1 MAKSIEDQIA
11 EILEEYLDE
20 GREIIEEVS
29 KDVADRT
36 AKRLKETSPRSKG
49 GGEHYANGW
58 KVSEQKSAGQAVS
71 EAVVYNATKPQL
83 THLLSRSHVIKN
95 QYGTYGR
102 STPDPHI
109 DNAEEFG
116 VDLFEK
122 ELERKL

>member
-11 EILEEYLDE
+11 HILDEYMDE
-20 GREIIEEVS
+20 GRRLIEETS
-29 KDVADRT
+29 KDVAERT
-36 AKRLKETSPRSKG
+36 AKMLRETSPRTG
-49 GGEHYANGW
+49 GGGKHYANGW
-58 KVSEQKSAGQAVS
+58 KVTEQKVTGQAVA

-83 THLLSRSHVIKN
+83 THLLSRPHDIKN

-109 DNAEEFG
+109 DDAEDFG
-116 VDLFEK
+116 VDLFQK